1 MLYLELKTYI
11 CKNFVQRTKERQF
24 IYKHNPEVLL
34 LFLASGLYTFLFYF
48 CFFFLKMPSGNQK
61 KSKKQRDNPTKPQTS
76 QKEEPTGS
84 LVQKA
89 DQLKTKLD
97 QTCKQLDM
105 LFKQNA
111 LETAKLGP
119 RPELV
124 KTTSIFTAIC

>member
-1 MLYLELKTYI
+1 
-11 CKNFVQRTKERQF
+11 
-24 IYKHNPEVLL
+24 
-34 LFLASGLYTFLFYF
+34 
-48 CFFFLKMPSGNQK
+48 MPSGNQK

-124 KTTSIFTAIC
+124 KTTSILQRSVVLNLQAISQ